1 MSWFP
6 GVLVTAVVV
15 QLSCQV
21 FKFVLYS
28 ARDRTVAF
36 KYLVTAGGIPSAH
49 SAFVTALT
57 VAIAMRNGVG
67 SDLFAV
73 SFVFSA
79 IVIYDAYRLRGHVQR
94 HAEVI
99 NAELV
104 RPKGG
109 EEISEMVGHSLPEIV
124 IGMLYGGVASALVTA
139 LLTG

>member
-1 MSWFP
+1 MNWFP
-6 GVLVTAVVV
+6 GVLVTAIVV
-15 QLSCQV
+15 QVSCQV
-21 FKFVLYS
+21 FKFILYS
-28 ARDRTVAF
+28 ARDRAVEF

-57 VAIAMRNGVG
+57 VAIAIRNGVD

-99 NAELV
+99 NAEII
-104 RPKGG
+104 RPAGG
-109 EEISEMVGHSLPEIV
+109 EAMSEMVGHSLVEIATGV
-124 IGMLYGGVASALVTA
+124 LYGGAVSALVTL
-139 LLTG
+139 LLTI

>member
-1 MSWFP
+1 MNWFP
-6 GVLVTAVVV
+6 GVLATAAVVQV
-15 QLSCQV
+15 SCQM
-21 FKFVLYS
+21 FKFLLYS
-28 ARDRTVAF
+28 ARDGSFEF

-57 VAIAMRNGVG
+57 VAVAIRNGVG

-79 IVIYDAYRLRGHVQR
+79 IVVYDAYRLRGHVQR

-99 NAELV
+99 NEEII

-109 EEISEMVGHSLPEIV
+109 REMSEMVGHSLVEIV
-124 IGMLYGGVASALVTA
+124 TGVLYGGLLSAVVT
-139 LLTG
+139 LLLMA